1 MTRIEL
7 DNLAESVV
15 ASIRKVVKEDVREYT
30 TRAMGE
36 MRVYIDGQ
44 IETLKAHDTKQL
56 DDALIAQIK
65 GRVGYEISEALA
77 TGALAELS
85 GAERNLERRVGRH
98 AEHLANLQAS
108 VRALEGKKSESKK
121 NEN

>member
-1 MTRIEL
+1 MTHIEL
-7 DNLAESVV
+7 DNLAEKVV
-15 ASIRKVVKEDVREYT
+15 ASIRKSVKEDVREYVI
-30 TRAMGE
+30 RESGE
-36 MRVYIDGQ
+36 MRKYIDGQ
-44 IETLKAHDTKQL
+44 IETLKARHTEQL

-65 GRVGYEISEALA
+65 GRVGYEIAEALT

-108 VRALEGKKSESKK
+108 VRALEGKKSEGKK
-121 NEN
+121 SES